1 MFFFMIGITEGVR
14 HLLYDKTVYCRDCD
28 QRTRVRIAM
37 TYTCFSLFLIPL
49 FKWNRHFYVEFACC
63 KRHYELNPELG
74 MRILRG
80 EAPDI
85 TPADLIPVE
94 EAPEERDA
102 ERMRREAS
110 DWQHADRETAE
121 GQAAR
126 TGQSVQPAAGFS
138 AAAQTE
144 NAGNKGQEV
153 GTVGRQEN
161 RQYAPAKE
169 EEEDRSGKRYCP
181 HCGEEIDPR
190 MDDCP
195 HCGGKL

>member
-14 HLLYDKTVYCRDCD
+14 HLLYDKTVYCRDCGC
-28 QRTRVRIAM
+28 RTRVRIAM

-63 KRHYELNPELG
+63 KRHYELNPAIG

-85 TPADLIPVE
+85 APEDLLPVE
-94 EAPEERDA
+94 EDPSPAEAVRRAAAAKEARTAEARATQTAEETGFA
-102 ERMRREAS
+102 A
-110 DWQHADRETAE
+110 QKPLADRQQTWQSAK
-121 GQAAR
+121 AANE
-126 TGQSVQPAAGFS
+126 P
-138 AAAQTE
+138 
-144 NAGNKGQEV
+144 
-153 GTVGRQEN
+153 RQ
-161 RQYAPAKE
+161 RQFIAPQ
-169 EEEDRSGKRYCP
+169 EEDRSGKRFCP